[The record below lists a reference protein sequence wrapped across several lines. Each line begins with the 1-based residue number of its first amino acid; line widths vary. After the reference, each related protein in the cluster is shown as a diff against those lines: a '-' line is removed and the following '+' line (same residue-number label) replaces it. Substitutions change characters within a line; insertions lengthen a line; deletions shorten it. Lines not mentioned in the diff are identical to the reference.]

1 MELNIKKIKYES
13 VKKRKFSV
21 NVTGNENI
29 ENSAKILSVTA
40 RSCCGRS
47 EILNDEVIVEGIVK
61 FTAIIKVDDKIKKVE
76 KSERFTVN
84 ESVSGV
90 KPDSYIV
97 TSSSVNKVR
106 GYTEAGKI
114 MFACSV
120 DIHSIIIL
128 KDEIEYVDELNE
140 DFRKKDKTISF
151 FETSFFKTLRFN
163 INEETEL
170 SPRVPEI
177 NEILSTDA
185 FVTVKEA
192 HVSAGQLIIGGEI
205 ATQTIYN
212 SVDEYEPVIQVSD
225 KFEFSH
231 LIDIDAMQAQNPV
244 VVLDIEDIDTK
255 IKVNEQGEM
264 RIIEYNV
271 CLCGYGFSGEYNKCE
286 IVTDAYSIKNKV
298 ECENT
303 KAQFSVLGEEISES
317 LNKNISVKIPDGIN
331 PISRV
336 NSVTFVPEVIDTE
349 VKDSKIIIKCSAET
363 GLVYTASNT
372 GDTEGYNSTVNFEII
387 FENSKL
393 ENINN
398 AVVYLG
404 VCDMQAVLVKGN
416 EVEIRAGI
424 NVKIIPEININ
435 ETVLSN
441 ITVSEENDFPEFGII
456 IYNVQYGD
464 TLWEICKK
472 YGVDEEEVIQL
483 NGDLTQGLESGKKL
497 YLFRKLAV

>member
-1 MELNIKKIKYES
+1 MELNVKKLKYDS
-13 VKKRKFSV
+13 MKKRKFSV

-29 ENSAKILSVTA
+29 EDSAKVLSVIA
-40 RSCCGRS
+40 HSCCGRS
-47 EILNDEVIVEGIVK
+47 EILNDEIIIEGIVR
-61 FTAIIKVDDKIKKVE
+61 FTAIIKVDEKIKKVE

-90 KPDSYIV
+90 KPDSYII
-97 TSSSVNKVR
+97 TSSSVSKVR
-106 GYTEAGKI
+106 GYIEAGKI
-114 MFACSV
+114 MFACTA
-120 DIHSIIIL
+120 DINSIIIL
-128 KDEIEYVDELNE
+128 KEEIEYIDELDE
-140 DFRKKDKTISF
+140 DFRRQEKTISF
-151 FETSFFKTLRFN
+151 FETSFLKNLRFN
-163 INEETEL
+163 VNEETEL

-177 NEILSTDA
+177 TEILSTDT

-205 ATQTIYN
+205 STQTIYN
-212 SVDEYEPVIQVSD
+212 SIDEYEPVIQVCD

-231 LIDIDAMQAQNPV
+231 LIDIDVMQAQNPV
-244 VVLDIEDIDTK
+244 VVLDIEDVDTK

-264 RIIEYNV
+264 RIIEYNI
-271 CLCGYGFSGEYNKCE
+271 CLCGYGFSGEYNNYKV
-286 IVTDAYSIKNKV
+286 VTDAYSIKNKV
-298 ECENT
+298 ESQNAKT
-303 KAQFSVLGEEISES
+303 QFSVLGEEISES
-317 LNKNISVKIPDGIN
+317 VNKNVCVKIPDGIN
-331 PISRV
+331 PVSRV
-336 NSVTFVPEVIDTE
+336 NSVTLIPEVIDAE

-372 GDTEGYNSTVNFEII
+372 GETEGYNSTVNFEII

-393 ENINN
+393 ENIDN
-398 AVVYLG
+398 AVVYLS
-404 VCDMQAVLVKGN
+404 VCDMQAVLIRGN

-424 NVKIIPEININ
+424 NVKIFPEINVN

-441 ITVSEENDFPEFGII
+441 IVVSEENDLPEFGII

-472 YGVDEEEVIQL
+472 YGVDEDEVLQL
-483 NGDLTQGLESGKKL
+483 NGDINEKLEAGKKL